1 MADVEIVGAQDF
13 AVAALKLQ
21 AMGKEGGGLRRELN
35 RNLLKAAEPMTKAV
49 LEHLDQYL
57 PSGYAP
63 ILAAGLTVRPSISAR
78 GSAAGLR
85 LVGKAKGVKRG
96 RQIGVINLGILR
108 HPVFGNADVWVN
120 QRVRPGFWSTPL
132 ANSSEEPKRAIQQAV
147 RITIEKLA

>member
-1 MADVEIVGAQDF
+1 MADVETVGAQDF
-13 AVAALKLQ
+13 AVAALKLR

-35 RNLLKAAEPMTKAV
+35 RNLLTAAEPMTKAV
-49 LEHLDQYL
+49 ITHLDQYL

-78 GSAAGLR
+78 GSSAGLR

-108 HPVFGNADVWVN
+108 HPVFGNSNVWVN

-132 ANSSEEPKRAIQQAV
+132 ADSSEEPKKAIQQAV

>member
-13 AVAALKLQ
+13 AVAALKLR

-35 RNLLKAAEPMTKAV
+35 RNLLTAAEPMTKAV
-49 LEHLDQYL
+49 LTHLDQYL

-78 GSAAGLR
+78 GSSAGLR

-108 HPVFGNADVWVN
+108 HPVFGNSNVWVN

-132 ANSSEEPKRAIQQAV
+132 ANSSEEPKKAIQQAV

>member
-13 AVAALKLQ
+13 AVAALKLR

-35 RNLLKAAEPMTKAV
+35 RNLLTAAEPMTKAV
-49 LEHLDQYL
+49 ITHLDQYL

-78 GSAAGLR
+78 GSSAGLR

-108 HPVFGNADVWVN
+108 HPVFGNSNVWVN

-132 ANSSEEPKRAIQQAV
+132 ADSSEEPKKAIQQAV